1 MTHEENVELLCK
13 AMLLLKTEEEC
24 STFLDDLCSKAEK
37 EEMAR
42 RFRVALLLKE
52 GRLYND
58 IVAET
63 GLSTATISRV
73 SRCLKRDG
81 GYKLL
86 LKRLEE
92 DCGE

>member
-24 STFLDDLCSKAEK
+24 NAFLDDLCSKAEK
-37 EEMAR
+37 EEMGR

-52 GRLYND
+52 GHLYND